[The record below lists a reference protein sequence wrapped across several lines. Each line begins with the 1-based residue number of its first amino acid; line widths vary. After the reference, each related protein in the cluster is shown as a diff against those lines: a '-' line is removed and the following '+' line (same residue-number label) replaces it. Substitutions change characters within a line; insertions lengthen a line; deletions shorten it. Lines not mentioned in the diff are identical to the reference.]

1 MRKKFNIIRQTNSLG
16 AAKSVKPK
24 VDAAK
29 SEEAYIKKFVAAPGT
44 PRHIRF
50 LMWWKTDTGRMVGL
64 GLPAYS
70 VSIKVIY
77 NFFVYRMSFFNTSI
91 ERAFSKDFIHND
103 FSRP

>member
-1 MRKKFNIIRQTNSLG
+1 MVVWKCKNCPPPLFIKTVCYAKSLRKKFNIIWQTNSLG

-64 GLPAYS
+64 GLG
-70 VSIKVIY
+70 VL
-77 NFFVYRMSFFNTSI
+77 
-91 ERAFSKDFIHND
+91 SKY
-103 FSRP
+103 